1 MSTPEPELAAL
12 RSQLDGVDEAL
23 FALVRDRVRCIER
36 VAAVKARAGLAAFQP
51 DRAVEVKGRAAAWA
65 REHGLDEAFLVRLSA
80 LLMEEACRIEDAILA
95 DPR

>member
-1 MSTPEPELAAL
+1 MSTPESELAAL
-12 RSQLDGVDEAL
+12 RSELDGIDEAL

-51 DRAVEVKGRAAAWA
+51 DRAVEVEGRAAAWA